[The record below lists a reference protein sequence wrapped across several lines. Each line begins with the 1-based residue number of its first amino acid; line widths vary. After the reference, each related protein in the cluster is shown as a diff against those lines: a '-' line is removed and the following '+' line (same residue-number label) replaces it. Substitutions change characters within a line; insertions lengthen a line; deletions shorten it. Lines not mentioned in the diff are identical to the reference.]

1 VDQHLGKLQA
11 EGKVKRL
18 GDEGK
23 DVKRESQA
31 KL

>member
-18 GDEGK
+18 EGGGK
-23 DVKRESQA
+23 GVKWELLA

>member
-18 GDEGK
+18 RGEDK
-23 DVKRESQA
+23 DFKWELLA